1 MTDSLLPKYAVA
13 SFCSLAAFVLT
24 LVVKDILFLTTNSLV
39 YLYEGIDALALYSCS
54 CLLYASLRLLE
65 LKRTLR
71 FHFLFAKTFFPAF
84 LYGIMVLLGIDFNV
98 LGITASV
105 LCLALCVA
113 GIVGILLA
121 FTGRDKSQAE
131 KPAERTAS
139 AAGIFS
145 AREKEVASLIMQ
157 GKTAQETADLLFIS
171 LATVKTHI
179 QHIYEK
185 AGVHNR
191 AGLCA
196 WAQNHPFR

>member
-1 MTDSLLPKYAVA
+1 MTDSSLAKYAAA
-13 SFCSLAAFVLT
+13 SFCSLAVFVLT
-24 LVVKDILFLTTNSLV
+24 LIVKDILFLTTNSLV
-39 YLYEGIDALALYSCS
+39 YLYEGIDALGLYSCS

-71 FHFLFAKTFFPAF
+71 VHFLFAKTFSLAF

-113 GIVGILLA
+113 GIVCILLA

-131 KPAERTAS
+131 EPVAQAS

-145 AREKEVASLIMQ
+145 AREKEVATLIMQ

-185 AGVHNR
+185 SGVHNR

-196 WAQNHPFR
+196 WAQNHPFG